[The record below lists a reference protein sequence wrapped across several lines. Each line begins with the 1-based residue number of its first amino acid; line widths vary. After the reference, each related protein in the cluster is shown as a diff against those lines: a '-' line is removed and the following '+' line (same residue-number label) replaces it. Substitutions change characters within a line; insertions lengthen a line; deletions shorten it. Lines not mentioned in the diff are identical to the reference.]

1 MLNILLIVKVQKSKL
16 VLRWWIVPRNSLITL
31 LGTELTNTTGNQV
44 ERPTNRPIIE
54 KNINYKLLYKMVES
68 AIEEILLEYPNDPVV
83 EKFRDKVI
91 TNLKPVL
98 KEIIQE

>member
-1 MLNILLIVKVQKSKL
+1 M
-16 VLRWWIVPRNSLITL
+16 PRNSLITL

-54 KNINYKLLYKMVES
+54 KKINYKLLYKMVES

>member
-1 MLNILLIVKVQKSKL
+1 M
-16 VLRWWIVPRNSLITL
+16 PRNSLITL

>member
-1 MLNILLIVKVQKSKL
+1 M
-16 VLRWWIVPRNSLITL
+16 PRNSLITL

-54 KNINYKLLYKMVES
+54 KKINYKLLYKMVES

-83 EKFRDKVI
+83 KEFRNKVI
-91 TNLKPVL
+91 TNLKPIL
-98 KEIIQE
+98 KEIIKE

>member
-1 MLNILLIVKVQKSKL
+1 M
-16 VLRWWIVPRNSLITL
+16 PRNNLITL
-31 LGTELTNTTGNQV
+31 LGAVEDVLGTELTNTTGNQV

-91 TNLKPVL
+91 TNLKPVI
-98 KEIIQE
+98 KQIIQE

>member
-1 MLNILLIVKVQKSKL
+1 M
-16 VLRWWIVPRNSLITL
+16 PRNSLITL

-54 KNINYKLLYKMVES
+54 KKINYKLLYKMVES

-98 KEIIQE
+98 KEIIQD

>member
-1 MLNILLIVKVQKSKL
+1 M
-16 VLRWWIVPRNSLITL
+16 PRNNLITL

-44 ERPTNRPIIE
+44 ERPTNRSVIE

-83 EKFRDKVI
+83 EQLKEKI
-91 TNLKPVL
+91 INNLKPVI
-98 KEIIQE
+98 KQIIQE